1 MAFVFLFLGMLFPK
15 LQLLVVKT
23 FWTIFC
29 SIVLLYFYLIAQ
41 VCLRFL
47 RSYFNLEIL
56 IFLSF
61 MMSFLVLYIRG
72 VARFLQTKHLK
83 GSSSYSSWIVNSDI
97 FSVSFLMSSFLF
109 FLRVSYNRNATVTE
123 LSIAHVLLLVSNI

>member
-15 LQLLVVKT
+15 LQLLVVKK

-83 GSSSYSSWIVNSDI
+83 GSSSYSS
-97 FSVSFLMSSFLF
+97 
-109 FLRVSYNRNATVTE
+109 
-123 LSIAHVLLLVSNI
+123 